1 MSDNMF
7 FKLTRCKLRG
17 KDSII
22 GRTVRIR
29 HPDLFSIGM
38 NSIIDDFTY
47 VSSQLQVGNF
57 THVGAGAHIIGGK
70 KAKVFIGDFVNI
82 APGVSMAAGQNDY
95 YGGDLVGPA
104 IPEQYGGLA
113 ILDSIE
119 IADHCLLGFNVVI
132 LAGVKLPEGVAV
144 GANSLLKSNIRYKP
158 WTVYAGNPLREL
170 GPRAGK
176 RIKAQADKL
185 IKDVEEGRL

>member
-104 IPEQYGGLA
+104 IPKGYGGEP
-113 ILDSIE
+113 ILEPVE
-119 IADHCLLGFNVVI
+119 IGDHCLLGFNVSV

-144 GANSLLKSNIRYKP
+144 GAYSLLKPMAYKP
-158 WTVYAGNPLREL
+158 WTVYAGVPAREV
-170 GPRAGK
+170 GTRNGVM
-176 RIKAQADKL
+176 IKQQAMKL
-185 IKDVEEGRL
+185 MKDVESGKL